1 MASRNFFF
9 LAKFKNVS
17 TGSRM
22 LAGLIVATLC
32 MVISVGCSKSSSS
45 SDQAKAD
52 GDESP
57 NQQTADAESA
67 VKPSAEQKTTG
78 ADKTVATNVSHVKE
92 ISESQQP
99 AGFQLSGIWYGE
111 SRIDVNAAN
120 AKLSNLTEAE
130 TQRLQSIINAFGSI
144 VMATEFRADGVLEL
158 DMMIAGPDGTP
169 LRDRSIGTWKTL
181 EAGPTA
187 IKIETSEY
195 SGEETEPKTKIY
207 LYKILGNDH
216 FEFVPES
223 IHPELFTLSPR
234 IVFQRVKQPLEDASI
249 AEQPSKNSLRR

>member
-17 TGSRM
+17 TGSQL

-32 MVISVGCSKSSSS
+32 MVISVGCSKSPSS
-45 SDQAKAD
+45 SDQA
-52 GDESP
+52 ETSSTS
-57 NQQTADAESA
+57 QQTAETESTDT
-67 VKPSAEQKTTG
+67 PSAEQETTG
-78 ADKTVATNVSHVKE
+78 AAKMVATNVSHVKE

-249 AEQPSKNSLRR
+249 AEKPSGNSLRR